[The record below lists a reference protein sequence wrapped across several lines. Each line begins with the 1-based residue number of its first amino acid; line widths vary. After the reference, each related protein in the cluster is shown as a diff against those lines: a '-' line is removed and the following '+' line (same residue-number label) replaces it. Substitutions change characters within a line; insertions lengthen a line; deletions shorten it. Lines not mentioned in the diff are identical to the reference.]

1 MKVVSLA
8 LLYLGSVSFF
18 GVEAAELDI
27 ASDFKRKWS
36 SWRARRDK
44 PVVLTVGQAA
54 ALGEGK
60 RPAVRQPAAQQK
72 PVVLTVGQA
81 AALGEGKRPA
91 GRQAGKQKPALTAA
105 QAAAGVKRP
114 ARSLDSLRA
123 KRNQL
128 PNVASDFHLQHLREM
143 CGFGTCTVHN
153 LAHLIH
159 HYMDKDKDVSAPPEK
174 FGPQG
179 YGRRRRRSLLDTVA
193 AAASSSGRS
202 TRTASRL
209 LASLREGGSV
219 RALAQQP

>member
-18 GVEAAELDI
+18 GVEAAKLDI

-36 SWRARRDK
+36 SWRARRDG
-44 PVVLTVGQAA
+44 PVPPLTAAQAA

-60 RPAVRQPAAQQK
+60 SPA
-72 PVVLTVGQA
+72 GSQA
-81 AALGEGKRPA
+81 AAAEA
-91 GRQAGKQKPALTAA
+91 AAAEHMPALTAA

-114 ARSLDSLRA
+114 TRSLDSLRA
-123 KRNQL
+123 KSNQAPNIRNW
-128 PNVASDFHLQHLREM
+128 REM

-153 LAHLIH
+153 LVHIIH

-179 YGRRRRRSLLDTVA
+179 YGRRRRRSLLNTAA
-193 AAASSSGRS
+193 AAASSFSGRS

-209 LASLREGGSV
+209 LALLREGGSAG
-219 RALAQQP
+219 ALAQQP

>member
-18 GVEAAELDI
+18 GVEAAKLDV

-36 SWRARRDK
+36 SWRARRDG
-44 PVVLTVGQAA
+44 PVPPLTVAQAA

-60 RPAVRQPAAQQK
+60 RPADSQAE
-72 PVVLTVGQA
+72 A
-81 AALGEGKRPA
+81 AAAAAAAAEHR
-91 GRQAGKQKPALTAA
+91 PALTAA

-123 KRNQL
+123 KRNQVT
-128 PNVASDFHLQHLREM
+128 NIQNWREM

-153 LAHLIH
+153 LVHIIH
-159 HYMDKDKDVSAPPEK
+159 HYMDKDKDVSAPPQK

-179 YGRRRRRSLLDTVA
+179 YGRRRRRSLLDS
-193 AAASSSGRS
+193 AAASSFSGRS

-209 LASLREGGSV
+209 LALLREGGSAG
-219 RALAQQP
+219 ALAQQP

>member
-18 GVEAAELDI
+18 GVEAANLDI

-36 SWRARRDK
+36 SWRARRDG
-44 PVVLTVGQAA
+44 PVPLTAAQAA

-60 RPAVRQPAAQQK
+60 RPADS
-72 PVVLTVGQA
+72 QA
-81 AALGEGKRPA
+81 AAAAAEHR
-91 GRQAGKQKPALTAA
+91 PALTAA

-114 ARSLDSLRA
+114 TRSLDSLRA
-123 KRNQL
+123 KRNQA
-128 PNVASDFHLQHLREM
+128 PNVQAWREM

-153 LAHLIH
+153 LLHIMH
-159 HYMDKDKDVSAPPEK
+159 HYMDKDKDVSAPPQK

-179 YGRRRRRSLLDTVA
+179 YGRRRRRSLLDTAVA
-193 AAASSSGRS
+193 AAASSFSGRS

-209 LASLREGGSV
+209 LALLREGGSAG
-219 RALAQQP
+219 ALAQQP